1 MAHVTRAPIVH
12 PAPFSAPILGL
23 LAELIPD
30 DSLVL
35 DPFAGIGRIHQL
47 QDELRGVRTV
57 GVEIEPE
64 WAALHPR
71 TMCGDATALPD
82 WMTGVYGAVVT
93 SPCYGNRFADS
104 HTACDGSTRRSYTHD
119 LRAFTGDPER
129 KLHPNNAGA
138 MHWGRKYRELHTAA
152 WREAFRVLKP
162 GGQLILNVSDHQRKK
177 AMQGVPAWHRE
188 CLGRIGFDYL
198 TTYEL
203 TTRRQKHGAN
213 RERAEYEEVQV
224 HRKPLS
230 SG

>member
-1 MAHVTRAPIVH
+1 MTRAPIVH

-30 DSLVL
+30 DSMVL

-47 QDELRGVRTV
+47 DDPDGSGVRTF

-64 WAALHPR
+64 WAALDPR
-71 TMCGDATALPD
+71 TIRGDATALPEHWSARFD
-82 WMTGVYGAVVT
+82 AVVT

-119 LRAFTGDPER
+119 LRAFTGDPAR
-129 KLHPNNAGA
+129 KLDPNNAGA
-138 MHWGRKYRELHTAA
+138 MHWGEKYRLLHFLA

-162 GGQLILNVSDHQRKK
+162 GGLLILNVSDHQRKK
-177 AMQGVPAWHRE
+177 AMQGVPAWHRDE
-188 CLGRIGFDYL
+188 LGRIGFDYL
-198 TTYEL
+198 TTYEV
-203 TTRRQKHGAN
+203 TTRRQKRGAN